1 MRYLTLLGSKPSA
14 LEWNELEGETIE
26 SLIEFLQLKGKPED
40 VEWAEAAFVNIVF
53 RFREDLLEKCT
64 EMCLKANCTETDAEE
79 ITNRVFERVKK
90 YPTFKSEGCKVKDI
104 VKCFKLY
111 LYSIARNEFAD
122 YRLPDDNPY
131 TGEERIVTSLI
142 DPSREYEPEK
152 LKFLQ
157 DKEKQLDTIFS
168 KLTPKHKTIYLT
180 YLYYE
185 HEGRYL
191 PRKLVK
197 DLSEVLKLA
206 KGSIRAYKK
215 EAFELVKS
223 MGYGK

>member
-1 MRYLTLLGSKPSA
+1 M
-14 LEWNELEGETIE
+14 EWKELEGETIE
-26 SLIEFLQLKGKPED
+26 NLIEFLQLEGNSED
-40 VEWAEAAFVNIVF
+40 EEWAEAAFVNVVF

-64 EMCLKANCTETDAEE
+64 EMCLKSNYTETDAEE
-79 ITNRVFERVKK
+79 ITNRVFERVKM
-90 YPTFKSEGCKVKDI
+90 YPTFKSAGCKVKDI
-104 VKCFKLY
+104 IKCFKFY
-111 LYSIARNEFAD
+111 LYRIARNEFAD
-122 YRLPDDNPY
+122 YRTPDDNPY
-131 TGEERIVTSLI
+131 TGDEQIITSLI
-142 DPSREYEPEK
+142 DPCREYEPET
-152 LKFLQ
+152 LKSLQ
-157 DKEKQLDTIFS
+157 EKEKLLDNIFS